1 MIADMSEKK
10 RKQTSMLFRLLIATG
25 FSIFAINFIQVL
37 IVRNHISKSIQSDN
51 IETYQIIAEGYAK
64 TIENKMQGYLSA
76 LDYYVNSDIV
86 KTGDVE
92 QIRAWL
98 IQHTS
103 SRNKEFDYILVAGA
117 DGIGYTDL
125 GGVTEISDRSYFKD
139 ILYNG
144 KDFSI
149 DNPVIART
157 TGLPVVHVTRALK
170 SNGRTFGLICGILN
184 VGKITDEV
192 NSIKIGSGGYAWML
206 ASDGLVISHPNKDY
220 VMVKN
225 FITGLD
231 KGFEDMADVA
241 RNVSN
246 GQNGWGWVSG
256 LNGGKDLIAYHG
268 IANTPWGFALS
279 IPNEMIFG
287 LIKEYTLFSVGF
299 GVFTVI
305 VLLVILGILI
315 YATIK
320 PLKIVVDAITGIAS
334 GHADLTKRIEVH
346 SDNEIGS
353 VVNGFNLFVQKL
365 QSIIGDVK
373 SSKEELS
380 TAGLAMENSTRE
392 TASSL
397 NEILGIISDIREQ
410 ISSQGQSVNQTAGAM
425 TEITANI
432 QSLDR
437 MIEGQASGV
446 TQASSAVEQMIGNIA
461 SVNQSVDKM
470 ADSFTSLRTDSQ
482 TGFAKQKIVN
492 ERISQIETQSQMLQS
507 ANAAISSIASQ
518 TNLLAM
524 NAAIEAAHAGE
535 AGKGFAVVA
544 DEIRKLSENSTAQ
557 SKTIGHQLN
566 GIKDSINGVVAAANE
581 TSIAFESV
589 SQKLEETDEL
599 VLQIKAA
606 MEEQNS
612 GSKQITAALHAM
624 NDSTLEVKNAASEM
638 QEGGRMVQN
647 EMLHLQDSA
656 NVVNKS
662 METMSTTVQHIE
674 QVGSDLSDIAS
685 KVKDSIVKIG
695 EQIDQFKV

>member
-1 MIADMSEKK
+1 M
-10 RKQTSMLFRLLIATG
+10 
-25 FSIFAINFIQVL
+25 
-37 IVRNHISKSIQSDN
+37 
-51 IETYQIIAEGYAK
+51 
-64 TIENKMQGYLSA
+64 
-76 LDYYVNSDIV
+76 
-86 KTGDVE
+86 
-92 QIRAWL
+92 
-98 IQHTS
+98 
-103 SRNKEFDYILVAGA
+103 
-117 DGIGYTDL
+117 
-125 GGVTEISDRSYFKD
+125 
-139 ILYNG
+139 
-144 KDFSI
+144 
-149 DNPVIART
+149 
-157 TGLPVVHVTRALK
+157 
-170 SNGRTFGLICGILN
+170 N

-192 NSIKIGSGGYAWML
+192 NSIKIGSDGYAWML

-241 RNVSN
+241 RNVSS
-246 GQNGWGWVSG
+246 GQNGCGWVSG

-305 VLLVILGILI
+305 ILLVILGILI

-470 ADSFTSLRTDSQ
+470 AESFTSLRTDSQ
-482 TGFAKQKIVN
+482 TGFAKQKVVN

-566 GIKDSINGVVAAANE
+566 GIKDSINGVVAVANE